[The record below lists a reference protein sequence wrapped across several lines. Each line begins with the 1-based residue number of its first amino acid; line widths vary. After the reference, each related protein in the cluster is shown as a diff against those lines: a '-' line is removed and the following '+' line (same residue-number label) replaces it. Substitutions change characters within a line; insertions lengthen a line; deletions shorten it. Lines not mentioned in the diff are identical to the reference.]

1 MYSFYF
7 RSVMGMSRFGSLDR
21 RRAGAAN
28 SGNNITAPAANNIDE
43 VETGV
48 PALLPSQTYPEH
60 SLGHSL
66 VRTQSLG
73 SVEAS
78 RPRNLQA
85 EKDAA
90 RGE

>member
-1 MYSFYF
+1 M
-7 RSVMGMSRFGSLDR
+7 VGMSRFGSLDR

-28 SGNNITAPAANNIDE
+28 VGGSIANSTVNNIDE

-78 RPRNLQA
+78 RPRNLHP
-85 EKDAA
+85 DRDSS
-90 RGE
+90 RGIY